1 MLRIRPQF
9 ARQSLARFYSTRQKI
24 LFLDNVVDA
33 KAEFEQL
40 KKKADVVTLKEG
52 TDRQAFL
59 NDLKNNYKDINAIFR
74 TFISVKKTGR
84 FDEELAKALPES
96 CKAVCHYG
104 AGYDQIDVP
113 FFSERGIQVSNVQS
127 MADES
132 TALTN
137 LYLMIGTLRNFGDGA
152 LNLQK
157 GQWLKGVALGN
168 DISGKTLGILG
179 MGGIGRE
186 IRDYVAPLG
195 FNKVLYYNRNR
206 LAPELEKDSV
216 YCESPEELFSKAD
229 VISINVPL
237 NAATKHLVN
246 AESISKMKDGVII
259 VNTARGPVC
268 DEKALVDGL
277 NSGKIGGVG
286 LDVFEREP
294 AIEEGLLKHPRTL
307 LLPHMGTWSHETHY
321 KMEKAVLDNLESF
334 VDTGKVLSIVPE
346 QKGKF

>member
-33 KAEFEQL
+33 KDELAKLRE
-40 KKKADVVTLKEG
+40 KADVVTVKDGTTRETFLK
-52 TDRQAFL
+52 
-59 NDLKNNYKDINAIFR
+59 DLKNNYQDINAIFR

-84 FDEELAKALPES
+84 FDEELAQALPES

-113 FFSERGIQVSNVQS
+113 FFTERGIQVSNVQS

-137 LYLMIGTLRNFGDGA
+137 LYLIIGTLRNFGDGA

-186 IRDYVAPLG
+186 IRDFVAPLG
-195 FNKVLYYNRNR
+195 FDKVLYYNRNR
-206 LAPELEKDSV
+206 LSPELEKESIYCDSV
-216 YCESPEELFSKAD
+216 EELFSKSD

-237 NAATKHLVN
+237 SAATKHLVN
-246 AESISKMKDGVII
+246 PESISKMKDGVII

-294 AIEEGLLKHPRTL
+294 AVEEGLLKHPRTL
-307 LLPHMGTWSHETHY
+307 LLPHMGTWTHETHY
-321 KMEKAVLDNLESF
+321 KMEKAVLENLESF
-334 VDTGKVLSIVPE
+334 VDTGKVTTIVPE